1 VADSGRQASSRDQPA
16 VRQGKGGRHMA
27 QLSEIMNRDLVTV
40 DKQASLRR
48 ARRILDQHRIRHLLV
63 VEGKRL
69 VGIVTD
75 RDLRQAAPS
84 SKSPLTISERQEFM
98 DELKVLEVM
107 SRKLITASSTTT
119 IREAAKVMVSEK
131 IGCLPV
137 VDGNQLV
144 GIVTQA
150 DLLEMLVRGE
160 QAPEAEDRA

>member
-1 VADSGRQASSRDQPA
+1 MRQARGEM
-16 VRQGKGGRHMA
+16 V

-63 VEGKRL
+63 VDGKRL

-107 SRKLITASSTTT
+107 SRKLITASPTTT
-119 IREAAKVMVSEK
+119 IREAARVMVREK

-160 QAPEAEDRA
+160 QATEAEDQA

>member
-1 VADSGRQASSRDQPA
+1 
-16 VRQGKGGRHMA
+16 MT
-27 QLSEIMNRDLVTV
+27 QLSEIMNRDLITV

-63 VEGKRL
+63 VDDKRL

-84 SKSPLTISERQEFM
+84 SKSPLTINERQEFM

-107 SRKLITASSTTT
+107 SRKLITASPTTT

-160 QAPEAEDRA
+160 QATEAEDQA

>member
-1 VADSGRQASSRDQPA
+1 
-16 VRQGKGGRHMA
+16 MA
-27 QLSEIMNRDLVTV
+27 RLSEIMNRDMVTV
-40 DKQASLRR
+40 DKHASLRM
-48 ARRILDQHRIRHLLV
+48 ARRILDQYRIRHLLV

-160 QAPEAEDRA
+160 QAPEAKDRA

>member
-1 VADSGRQASSRDQPA
+1 
-16 VRQGKGGRHMA
+16 MA

-63 VEGKRL
+63 MEGKRL

-84 SKSPLTISERQEFM
+84 SKSPLTTSERQEFM

-160 QAPEAEDRA
+160 QAPEAEDRP

>member
-1 VADSGRQASSRDQPA
+1 
-16 VRQGKGGRHMA
+16 MA

-48 ARRILDQHRIRHLLV
+48 ARRIPDQHRIRHLLV
-63 VEGKRL
+63 VDDKRL

-84 SKSPLTISERQEFM
+84 SKSPLTINERQEFM

-107 SRKLITASSTTT
+107 SRKLITASPTTT

-144 GIVTQA
+144 GIVTQS

-160 QAPEAEDRA
+160 QSTEAEDQA

>member
-1 VADSGRQASSRDQPA
+1 
-16 VRQGKGGRHMA
+16 MA

-63 VEGKRL
+63 VDEKRL

-107 SRKLITASSTTT
+107 SRKLITASPTTT

-144 GIVTQA
+144 GIVTQT

-160 QAPEAEDRA
+160 QATEAEDQA

>member
-1 VADSGRQASSRDQPA
+1 
-16 VRQGKGGRHMA
+16 MA

-84 SKSPLTISERQEFM
+84 SKSPLTLSERQEFM

-144 GIVTQA
+144 GIVTQS

-160 QAPEAEDRA
+160 QATEAEDQA

>member
-1 VADSGRQASSRDQPA
+1 
-16 VRQGKGGRHMA
+16 MA

-63 VEGKRL
+63 VDGKRL

-107 SRKLITASSTTT
+107 SRKLITASPTTT
-119 IREAAKVMVSEK
+119 IREAARVMVQEK

-160 QAPEAEDRA
+160 RAPEGEDQA

>member
-1 VADSGRQASSRDQPA
+1 
-16 VRQGKGGRHMA
+16 MA
-27 QLSEIMNRDLVTV
+27 RLSEIMNRDMVTV
-40 DKQASLRR
+40 DKHASLRM
-48 ARRILDQHRIRHLLV
+48 ARRILDQYRIRHLLV

-84 SKSPLTISERQEFM
+84 SKSPLTLSERQEFM

>member
-1 VADSGRQASSRDQPA
+1 
-16 VRQGKGGRHMA
+16 MT
-27 QLSEIMNRDLVTV
+27 QLSEIMNRDLITV

-63 VEGKRL
+63 VDDKRL

-160 QAPEAEDRA
+160 QPTEAEDQA

>member
-1 VADSGRQASSRDQPA
+1 
-16 VRQGKGGRHMA
+16 
-27 QLSEIMNRDLVTV
+27 
-40 DKQASLRR
+40 
-48 ARRILDQHRIRHLLV
+48 V

-84 SKSPLTISERQEFM
+84 SKSPLTLSERQEFM

-107 SRKLITASSTTT
+107 SRKLITASPTTT
-119 IREAAKVMVSEK
+119 IREAARVMVREK

-144 GIVTQA
+144 GIVTQT

-160 QAPEAEDRA
+160 QATEAEDQA

>member
-1 VADSGRQASSRDQPA
+1 
-16 VRQGKGGRHMA
+16 MA

-160 QAPEAEDRA
+160 QAPEAKDRA

>member
-1 VADSGRQASSRDQPA
+1 
-16 VRQGKGGRHMA
+16 MA
-27 QLSEIMNRDLVTV
+27 RLSEIMNRDMVTV
-40 DKQASLRR
+40 DKHASLRM
-48 ARRILDQHRIRHLLV
+48 ARRILDQYRIRHLLV

-160 QAPEAEDRA
+160 QAPEAEDQA